1 MCVIAVY
8 ESNYPSLEDL
18 KSMESMNKDGSGI
31 AWLENEKVHYKKGI
45 DLKAKDIYDLIQ
57 EKQLKFPFVVHFR
70 IKSSGSVCSE
80 LCHPF
85 PISKKSSDKLEN
97 ICDKVL
103 FHNGTV
109 YKYDDYMLTACLN
122 SKIKVPDGELSDSK
136 VLAYLCSYYGDNFLR
151 LIGGT
156 SRFIVFDRHG
166 IKKFGEWVECSNGTC
181 SNDNHVEKPKT
192 NYSWTNWNKENDK
205 KPELTQRDTEKTVK
219 DQIEDFKGKSIEKIR
234 VNNTG
239 MVNVW
244 SQGKLLRIENIEGK
258 IIHDFMSD
266 NNDVK
271 VEDSKEFDSILDE
284 VNNLQI
290 SEMSNEQQKELYSKT
305 CDEIEKID
313 ARLDMLQF
321 NIKMY
326 EMDVKEDKNR
336 TKAIKKI
343 KSTRKRIEALQHEK
357 GVKILIIDDLMN
369 ENDDLNKS
377 LDEMDEMGILGF

>member
-8 ESNYPSLEDL
+8 DTNYPTLEDL
-18 KSMESMNKDGSGI
+18 ESMESMNKDGSGI
-31 AWLENEKVHYKKGI
+31 AWRENGKIHYKKGI
-45 DLKAKDIYDLIQ
+45 NLKAKDIYDIIQ
-57 EKQLKFPFVVHFR
+57 EKQIKFPFIVHFR
-70 IKSSGSVCSE
+70 IKSSGLICDE

-136 VLAYLCSYYGDNFLR
+136 VLAYLCAYYGDNFLR
-151 LIGGT
+151 LVGGT
-156 SRFIVFDRHG
+156 SRFIVFDMHG
-166 IKKFGEWVECSNGTC
+166 IQKFGDWVECSNGLC

-192 NYSWTNWNKENDK
+192 DYAWTNWNK
-205 KPELTQRDTEKTVK
+205 KPELTQRE
-219 DQIEDFKGKSIEKIR
+219 IENIPKIENESIEKIR

-244 SQGKLLRIENIEGK
+244 SQGKLLRIENENGK
-258 IIHDFMSD
+258 VIHDFDKNESEM
-266 NNDVK
+266 N
-271 VEDSKEFDSILDE
+271 SILDE
-284 VNNLQI
+284 VDKLQI
-290 SEMSNEQQKELYSKT
+290 SEMTNEQQKELYSKT
-305 CDEIEKID
+305 TDEIEKID
-313 ARLDMLQF
+313 NRLDALHF

-326 EMDVKEDKNR
+326 EMDVKDDKNR

-343 KSTRKRIEALQHEK
+343 KSSRKRIEALQHEK